1 MQTSQKYEDF
11 RRFFLINYPC
21 RQDHMMY
28 TNNMPMASGCVG
40 QVIFL
45 WDGWRWG
52 EVTGIEYQYGAN
64 KYQIA
69 IKE

>member
-40 QVIFL
+40 QVIFFMGRMEV
-45 WDGWRWG
+45 GW
-52 EVTGIEYQYGAN
+52 GIEYQYGAN
-64 KYQIA
+64 KYQHCH
-69 IKE
+69 